1 MECVRG
7 DKMPTDEE
15 QIEVLEAE
23 IAILNLKLRIKTLE
37 KTKAELETQLAK

>member
-1 MECVRG
+1 
-7 DKMPTDEE
+7 MPTDEE